1 MLRIRLTRVG
11 KKNSPAYRLV
21 VADQQK
27 AVKRK
32 FIEIIGN
39 YNPTQKPKTIVIN
52 KERALFWL
60 SRGAQATPTVHN
72 LMCDHGVLPKGDK
85 IKKVYGKAKPKKE
98 KEETSSAK
106 PEPVAA
112 EKVDTEKSDNEI
124 ATSDK
129 EEKAEEKAEEK
140 TKDASPEIATD
151 DQPEKEVDAKTN
163 ENPEQKS

>member
-72 LMCDHGVLPKGDK
+72 LMCDNGVLPKKDK
-85 IKKVYGKAKPKKE
+85 INKVYGKAKPKKE
-98 KEETSSAK
+98 KKETSPAK
-106 PEPVAA
+106 PEPVTA
-112 EKVDTEKSDNEI
+112 EKEDIEKSENAAAI
-124 ATSDK
+124 TDK
-129 EEKAEEKAEEK
+129 EEKTEEK
-140 TKDASPEIATD
+140 TENTPPETTKDEEPK
-151 DQPEKEVDAKTN
+151 KEVDQKTN
-163 ENPEQKS
+163 ENPE

>member
-1 MLRIRLTRVG
+1 MLRIRLNRVG

-72 LMCDHGVLPKGDK
+72 LMCDNGVLSKDHK
-85 IKKVYGKAKPKKE
+85 INKVYGKAKPKKDK
-98 KEETSSAK
+98 KEISSAK
-106 PEPVAA
+106 PELATA
-112 EKVDTEKSDNEI
+112 EKEDVKKSDNE
-124 ATSDK
+124 TQSEDK
-129 EEKAEEKAEEK
+129 KDKTEEKDKDITSEIAQDEKPENDTDDK
-140 TKDASPEIATD
+140 TKENQEQAS
-151 DQPEKEVDAKTN
+151 
-163 ENPEQKS
+163 